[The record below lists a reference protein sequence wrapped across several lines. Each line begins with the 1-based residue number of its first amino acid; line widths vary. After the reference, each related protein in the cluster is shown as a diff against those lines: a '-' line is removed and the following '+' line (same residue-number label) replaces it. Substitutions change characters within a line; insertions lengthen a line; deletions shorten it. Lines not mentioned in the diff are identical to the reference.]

1 MKTFRYIMWGL
12 VAIVAGMSGYLAL
25 NQTAPK
31 IDGTQVAAIGGP
43 FELTNHKNEPISQND
58 ILGRPHAIFF
68 GFTHCPDI
76 CPTELSN
83 MARLLKQLDT
93 ESDNVQGLFVS
104 VDPTRDT
111 PERLSQYVPY
121 FHPKLIGL
129 TGSAAD
135 VKTVTSAY
143 KVHSN
148 VQKTEGKDLQ
158 YLVDH
163 SANLFIIDGNGKL
176 AQIVPFGF
184 PQAHILEAVKRSIAT
199 LDSTS

>member
-76 CPTELSN
+76 CPMT
-83 MARLLKQLDT
+83 LLETANWMKTLG
-93 ESDNVQGLFVS
+93 SDADSMDFYFFT
-104 VDPTRDT
+104 VDPERDT
-111 PERLSQYVPY
+111 PEILTDYVNAFDPR
-121 FHPKLIGL
+121 ITAV
-129 TGSAAD
+129 TGEAD
-135 VKTVTSAY
+135 EMTATIKKYRAY
-143 KVHSN
+143 AKKVDLG
-148 VQKTEGKDLQ
+148 EGD
-158 YLVDH
+158 YTMDH
-163 SANLFIIDGNGKL
+163 SASMMLFRPDGSFQGTIAYGENDETAVAKLQRLIDN
-176 AQIVPFGF
+176 
-184 PQAHILEAVKRSIAT
+184 S
-199 LDSTS
+199 